1 MRVAKKILTVLLS
14 IFLILTTSVY
24 AKVDFPKPT
33 SNKYVNDYVNILPA
47 NVSDELISI
56 GNELYQKTGAEAAVV
71 VIDTTGDL
79 SIEEY
84 ANELFRE
91 WGIGNKEKNNGVLL
105 LVAVN
110 DRKMRIEVGYGLEGI
125 LPDGKT
131 GRIRD
136 EYILP
141 YFKEENYTEGILNG
155 YKVICGE
162 VAKEYN
168 VELNGTTTQLDN
180 YNEAANPRNGIDFGD
195 IITFIIIVIIIISR
209 IARGPRRRRPGGGW
223 GGFGGFGGGGF
234 GGFGDGGGGGFG
246 GGDSGGGGF
255 GGGDSGGGG
264 SSGSW

>member
-1 MRVAKKILTVLLS
+1 MKSARRAFSAVLILLVLL
-14 IFLILTTSVY
+14 TSTVY
-24 AKVDFPKPT
+24 AEGKFPEPT
-33 SNKYVNDYVNILPA
+33 SKKYVNDYINLLSSDVQDNI
-47 NVSDELISI
+47 ISI

-71 VIDTTGDL
+71 VIDTTGDM

-84 ANELFRE
+84 ANGLFRE
-91 WGIGNKEKNNGVLL
+91 WGIGNKQKNNGVLL

-136 EYILP
+136 EYIIP
-141 YFKEENYTEGILNG
+141 YFKQNNYADGVING
-155 YKVICGE
+155 YRAICTE

-168 VELNGTTTQLDN
+168 VQLNGADPAPAKNSDSNNVPSAFTILMMMFVVFMFFS
-180 YNEAANPRNGIDFGD
+180 IF
-195 IITFIIIVIIIISR
+195 F
-209 IARGPRRRRPGGGW
+209 RGRGRRYPGGW
-223 GGFGGFGGGGF
+223 GGSGGDSGGGF
-234 GGFGDGGGGGFG
+234 FGGS